1 MLVTMQSFRVDAK
14 KVGYF
19 VLNNAYNNN
28 TAVVAL
34 ADKYGFKAAYQRLR
48 YCCYILNLGA

>member
-14 KVGYF
+14 KADYF

-28 TAVVAL
+28 TAVAAL
-34 ADKYGFKAAYQRLR
+34 VDEYSFKATY
-48 YCCYILNLGA
+48 